1 MMDFKSFGN
10 GLLNNF
16 LSINLSTQIDEQE
29 GLVQW
34 WCNSSLNHTW
44 MLQTTKTLAFIK
56 ELTFTDDQLLKCMS
70 QADK

>member
-1 MMDFKSFGN
+1 MNRKDWFSGDVIP
-10 GLLNNF
+10 L
-16 LSINLSTQIDEQE
+16 
-29 GLVQW
+29 
-34 WCNSSLNHTW
+34 LNHTW